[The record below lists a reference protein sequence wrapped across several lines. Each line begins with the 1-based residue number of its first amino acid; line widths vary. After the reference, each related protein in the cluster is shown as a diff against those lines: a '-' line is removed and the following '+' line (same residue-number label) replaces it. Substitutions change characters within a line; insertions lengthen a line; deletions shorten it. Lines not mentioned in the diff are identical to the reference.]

1 MKIQELDAIV
11 DKVVDRIKEKNN
23 QTFEVEASGR
33 HIHLS
38 DEDLKTLCGEN
49 YELTPIKFLSQP
61 GQFVSQ
67 LRLTVIGPKGHFN
80 NVVVL
85 GPTRKKSQV
94 EISLTDSN
102 VLGIK
107 PPVRMS
113 GDIKGTPGIT
123 IVNGSKSVTL
133 NEGLIAAKR
142 HIHVKTSDA
151 EKLGVTNQEI
161 VKVKVMGQRPLVF
174 DDVVIRVNDNFA
186 TYMHIDYDESNAC
199 GYSKGTQA
207 YIVRG

>member
-1 MKIQELDAIV
+1 MIAE
-11 DKVVDRIKEKNN
+11 KVVDRVKERTE

-38 DEDLKTLCGEN
+38 EEDLRTLCGEN
-49 YELTPIKFLSQP
+49 SKLIPVKYLSQP

-67 LRLTVIGPKGHFN
+67 LRLTLVGSKGCLN

-85 GPTRKKSQV
+85 GPTRKNSQV

-102 VLGIK
+102 ILGIK
-107 PPVRMS
+107 TPVRMS
-113 GDIKGTPGIT
+113 GDIEGTPGIT

-133 NEGLIAAKR
+133 EKGLIVAKR

-151 EKLGVTNQEI
+151 ERLGVKDQEI
-161 VKVKVMGQRPLVF
+161 VKVKVMGQRPLIF
-174 DDVVIRVNDNFA
+174 DDVVVRINDNYSTF
-186 TYMHIDYDESNAC
+186 MHIDYDESNAC
-199 GYSKGTQA
+199 GFSKGTQA